1 MGDRLKE
8 IPAKILAWWN
18 KFTARQKSVIIG
30 IAATVIFTF
39 AILVYFISRPK
50 YSQLIECDTTSDA
63 ADVIEILESNSIKH
77 RESTNGLR
85 IEVESS
91 QVSAANIALGAAGYV
106 PDDYTL
112 DDVITGSLTT
122 TEADTN
128 KRYKLYL
135 EKKLEGDFM
144 AMPMITNARVN
155 LSIPEQDG
163 TLIAQK
169 YESSAYIQLEI
180 EGTFTSANAAT
191 LAKAT
196 ATALGNETTANITI
210 IDNEANL
217 LFAGGDDYSTAGIA
231 NSMQELQN
239 QAQAQ
244 VANEVKKVLLG
255 THQYNNI
262 EVASHLNMDY
272 ASYQDTIKEYYA
284 NDDRTEGMIASQ
296 QTYEE
301 ENESGIGGV
310 PGTDSNNQNNNNNN
324 NTYVYP
330 DTENSTSNRTETDT
344 QYLPNEHQRY
354 SEAAAGAIDLANSS
368 VSIAAIKYRILYEED
383 AETQGLLD
391 GLTWEEYKLQNSED
405 VRIEVDADFY
415 SLVANT
421 TGISEDRITII
432 AYESPLF
439 YDKEGMTLSSTT
451 IMSAVLFVL
460 IIGLLAFVVLRSMVS
475 SRRETPEEEELSVE
489 DLLQSTPDTEL
500 EDIDVEAKSET
511 RKMIDK
517 FVDEN
522 PEAAASLLRNWLNED
537 YA

>member
-8 IPAKILAWWN
+8 IPAKILTWWN

-30 IAATVIFTF
+30 IAAAVIFTF
-39 AILVYFISRPK
+39 AILVYVISRPK
-50 YSQLIECDTTSDA
+50 YTQLIECDTTSDA

-85 IEVESS
+85 IEVESN

-122 TEADTN
+122 TAADTN

-135 EKKLEGDFM
+135 EKKLEGDFK

-180 EGTFTSANAAT
+180 DGTFTSANAAT

-310 PGTDSNNQNNNNNN
+310 PGTDSNNENNNN

-330 DTENSTSNRTETDT
+330 DTENNTSNRTETDT
-344 QYLPNEHQRY
+344 QYLPNEHLRY

-405 VRIEVDADFY
+405 VRIDVDADFY

-439 YDKEGMTLSSTT
+439 YDKEGMTLSGTT

-475 SRRETPEEEELSVE
+475 SRKETPEEEELSVE